1 LFALSARLPENLSI
15 LYNNADAAIFDGGDK
30 PVRLFSREYL
40 SVLLLLYIPYKRP
53 RTEADQRVEGLKPV
67 LSEDEVVSH
76 DVRALEA
83 LGSSTVR
90 AGHVGNRELKVIGS
104 VELQTLVVQVFSD

>member
-1 LFALSARLPENLSI
+1 LFALFVRLPENLSI
-15 LYNNADAAIFDGGDK
+15 LYDNTDAAIFDSSDK
-30 PVRLFSREYL
+30 PVHLFSREYL
-40 SVLLLLYIPYKRP
+40 SVLLLLCILHKRP
-53 RTEADQRVEGLKPV
+53 RAEADQRVEGLKLV

-90 AGHVGNRELKVIGS
+90 AGHVGDRELKVISS
-104 VELQTLVVQVFSD
+104 VEL